1 MVDMRNI
8 AEVKTKK
15 HIKDFLQVPRFIY
28 QNNPYWISHL
38 DNDIEAVFD
47 ASKNKFFEFGIA
59 TRWVLYDENSRP
71 IGRVAAFINRQ
82 LAFTYQKPTGGMG
95 FFECVNDQQ
104 SANELFDTMKQWLQ
118 QHGMLAV
125 DGPINFGERDR
136 YWGLLVQGFE
146 TPPPYLLNYN
156 PPYYR
161 ELFEAYGFQ
170 NFFDQFVYRLNK
182 NVELHPVFRRSYER
196 LMHDPGYRFATLK
209 LDELDKY
216 AMDFMTIFN
225 EAWQDVQKH
234 FKTISKE
241 QALAIFRS
249 MKSIIDPDL
258 VIFAYHHERPIA
270 IFVGIPEINQLLRY
284 VNGKLNLWGK
294 LKFLYYRFRG
304 KCNMA
309 YGIVFGI
316 VPDFRN
322 KGVESG
328 LINAIQKS
336 MQAKDKYQDLYLAWI
351 GDYNPKMIRIV
362 ETLTRDK
369 VFVLTT
375 YRLMFNSKDAFERHY
390 VIE

>member
-1 MVDMRNI
+1 MRHI
-8 AEVKTKK
+8 AEVKTKA
-15 HIKDFLQVPRFIY
+15 HINDFLRVPHFIY
-28 QNNPYWISHL
+28 YNNPNWISHL

-47 ASKNKFFEFGIA
+47 AGKNKFFEFGIA
-59 TRWVLYDENSRP
+59 SRWVLYDDNNKP
-71 IGRVAAFINRQ
+71 IGRVAAFINEQ
-82 LAFTYQKPTGGMG
+82 IAYTYDHPTGGMG
-95 FFECVNDQQ
+95 FFECINDQQ
-104 SANELFDTMKQWLQ
+104 CANELFDTMKEWLK
-118 QHGMLAV
+118 HRGMDAV

-156 PPYYR
+156 PPYYK
-161 ELFEAYGFQ
+161 ELFENYGFR
-170 NFFDQFVYRLNK
+170 NYFDQFVYRLNK

-196 LMHDPGYRFATLK
+196 LMHDRGYRFSSLK

-216 AMDFMTIFN
+216 AVDFKTIFN

-234 FKTISKE
+234 FKPISKE
-241 QALAIFRS
+241 QALGIFQS

-258 VIFAYHHERPIA
+258 VIFAYHNDRPIA
-270 IFVGIPEINQLLRY
+270 IFVGIPEINQLFRY

-294 LKFLYYRFRG
+294 IKFVYHRFMGR
-304 KCNMA
+304 CNMA

-328 LINAIQKS
+328 LITAIQKA

-375 YRLMFNSKDAFERHY
+375 YRLMFYNENAFERHY
-390 VIE
+390 IIE